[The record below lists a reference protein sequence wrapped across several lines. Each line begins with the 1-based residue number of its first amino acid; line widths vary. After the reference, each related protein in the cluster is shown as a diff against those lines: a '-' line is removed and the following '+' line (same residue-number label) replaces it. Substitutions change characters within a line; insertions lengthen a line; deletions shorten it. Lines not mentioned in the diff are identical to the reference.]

1 MSQIIGGFA
10 TSHATA
16 LVEPARWDGFRDM
29 VRDHYRMR
37 YGDLPPEQPQVATES
52 DEEIERRYAAVR
64 DTHELIIAKLRELRP
79 DAVILFGND
88 QNENFGAAG
97 APQFAIYSGKDVVI
111 DDYINK
117 QEKTYQCAPDIANA
131 MLEGAVERGFDV
143 TRVETFSGGKMS
155 AHAHA
160 QVFGR
165 LLPDAD
171 IPVIPVF
178 INAITPPLPLVKRV
192 FAFGKALA
200 ESIDEKLV
208 GKRIV
213 VGASGGLS
221 HFTAGYPYELLTVQ
235 RGFGEICADFDRGFL
250 EWVENAELSRVADI
264 SEQDILDNG
273 DVEFRQGIAFLGT
286 LPEGLRPGRL
296 VYETFYRGLLGMW
309 AGYWEVGQ

>member
-16 LVEPARWDGFRDM
+16 LVEPARWDAFRAM
-29 VRDHYRMR
+29 VRDRYRER
-37 YGDLPPEQPQVATES
+37 FGNLPPEQPQVAAES
-52 DEEIERRYAAVR
+52 DEEIERRYAAIR
-64 DTHELIIAKLRELRP
+64 DTQELITAKLRELKP

-88 QNENFGAAG
+88 QNENFGAEG
-97 APQFAIYSGKDVVI
+97 APQFAIYTGKDVVI

-117 QEKTYQCAPDIANA
+117 QEKTYQCASDIANA

-143 TRVETFSGGKMS
+143 TRVETFSGGRMS

-160 QVFGR
+160 QVFAR

-178 INAITPPLPLVKRV
+178 INAITPPLPPVKRV

-200 ESIDEKLV
+200 ESIEEKLA

-221 HFTAGYPYELLTVQ
+221 HFTGGFPYERLTVE
-235 RGFGEICADFDRGFL
+235 RGFGEICTDFDRKVL
-250 EWVENAELSRVADI
+250 EWVENGELSRVADI
-264 SEQDILDNG
+264 SDQDILDNG
-273 DVEFRQGIAFLGT
+273 EVELRQGISFFGI
-286 LPEGLRPGRL
+286 LPEGLRPARL
-296 VYETFYRGLLGMW
+296 VYEPFYRGLTGFW